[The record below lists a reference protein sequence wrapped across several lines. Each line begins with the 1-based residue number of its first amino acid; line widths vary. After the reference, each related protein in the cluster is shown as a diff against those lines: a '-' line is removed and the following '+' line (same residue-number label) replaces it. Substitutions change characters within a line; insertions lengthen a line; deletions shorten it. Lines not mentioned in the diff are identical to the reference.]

1 MDKKEEK
8 EEKEKK
14 EKEASINIQKG
25 FFGKLGLPINPI
37 IKKEEQNEEEDDE
50 NKSKPLPEKEVYDKI
65 KDWILGGFLIKF
77 QLMLYKYASNYTT
90 IEKNEIDLYERDII
104 QGKTK
109 ITSFIEN
116 MVDMQLNTLDLSNFT
131 SAEMKEVKTYF
142 DGTRAKKLAELNVI
156 LMVQNKMPPLQTD

>member
-1 MDKKEEK
+1 
-8 EEKEKK
+8 
-14 EKEASINIQKG
+14 
-25 FFGKLGLPINPI
+25 
-37 IKKEEQNEEEDDE
+37 
-50 NKSKPLPEKEVYDKI
+50 
-65 KDWILGGFLIKF
+65 
-77 QLMLYKYASNYTT
+77 MLHKYASNYTT

-142 DGTRAKKLAELNVI
+142 DGTRAKKLAELKKDREKKKVF
-156 LMVQNKMPPLQTD
+156 QNAGKRLIFLNKLKKDMKNDDDKFEKLDIIKKRASTFKIKNKGI